1 MGDISRS
8 QTFQENYFMTLQEL
22 IYKVEELKALS
33 SLYEQTQQ
41 SLAQARMLQES
52 LETDADAET
61 VTKVTETVMLL
72 SNRRLKLEHLWLEK
86 TGANDLEAAV
96 TGLEAHIARLQQHQ
110 QLRAEQLSLATQL
123 QLELALGTVDTDTR
137 QAVEE
142 RLQNMKLRQDT
153 LVRQGEAALPKSRIV
168 TLV

>member
-1 MGDISRS
+1 
-8 QTFQENYFMTLQEL
+8 
-22 IYKVEELKALS
+22 
-33 SLYEQTQQ
+33 
-41 SLAQARMLQES
+41 
-52 LETDADAET
+52 
-61 VTKVTETVMLL
+61 MLL